1 MTDERGK
8 LTLQEDSLD
17 EEAPH
22 RLHSLRESLAIS
34 KKETLIVVVLL
45 VFYVN
50 SRFVLSD
57 TVLTIMFGLIMGTWL
72 AFRPSEWAVEGIE
85 SAAGH
90 ARMTTYMAGML
101 SSLASNMPEAV
112 VSGFAAYAG
121 YAQNNMDMLDIAV
134 LSVLIAAGFNM
145 LLLGL
150 TIIIST
156 KGKGAMEVPEEA
168 IKKDSVLI
176 RWTIVAL
183 SCMFALGMVD
193 FVSQATPDPRF
204 PPLGAFVLLLS
215 YVMYAGALMGGERA
229 EDSRIAVPRHSR
241 STALLLTLAGFVG
254 IFFAGEVLTSSV
266 EILLKEQHT
275 VISQVADPV
284 TIAAFILGAA
294 GALPEHGIALM
305 AAARGKVGLAVGNLV
320 GGILQIVLL
329 VMGGIG
335 VFVPI
340 PLDRYVLFQIV
351 VIAGSLWFLKR
362 AITDDH
368 KLDLFEGAMIVL
380 LQAYVFILLI
390 WGPAV

>member
-1 MTDERGK
+1 
-8 LTLQEDSLD
+8 
-17 EEAPH
+17 
-22 RLHSLRESLAIS
+22 
-34 KKETLIVVVLL
+34 
-45 VFYVN
+45 
-50 SRFVLSD
+50 
-57 TVLTIMFGLIMGTWL
+57 
-72 AFRPSEWAVEGIE
+72 
-85 SAAGH
+85 
-90 ARMTTYMAGML
+90 
-101 SSLASNMPEAV
+101 
-112 VSGFAAYAG
+112 
-121 YAQNNMDMLDIAV
+121 
-134 LSVLIAAGFNM
+134 
-145 LLLGL
+145 
-150 TIIIST
+150 
-156 KGKGAMEVPEEA
+156 
-168 IKKDSVLI
+168 
-176 RWTIVAL
+176 
-183 SCMFALGMVD
+183 MFALGMVD

-215 YVMYAGALMGGERA
+215 YVIYAGALMGGERA

-241 STALLLTLAGFVG
+241 RTALLLTLAGFVG

-266 EILLKEQHT
+266 EILLEEQHA
-275 VISQVADPV
+275 VISQVGDPV

-390 WGPAV
+390 WGPPI